1 MSGRFTTGDIV
12 RAVGH
17 AGTWSVRKVTQ
28 GQALIERLDGDHH
41 IAVQVS
47 TLVLLRKVDTTTS
60 SSNTAEPPPGGEATL
75 FDES

>member
-1 MSGRFTTGDIV
+1 MSGRFTTGDVV

-17 AGTWSVRKVTQ
+17 AGTWSVRQVTQ

-47 TLVLLRKVDTTTS
+47 TLVLLRKADTTTP
-60 SSNTAEPPPGGEATL
+60 SNTTVEPPPRGEATL
-75 FDES
+75 FDDN

>member
-1 MSGRFTTGDIV
+1 MSGRFTTGDVV

-17 AGTWSVRKVTQ
+17 AGTWSVRQVTQ

-47 TLVLLRKVDTTTS
+47 TLVLLRKADAATSTSTTV
-60 SSNTAEPPPGGEATL
+60 EPPPGGEATL
-75 FDES
+75 FDEN